1 MTATRAF
8 PLEPVVS
15 FGSLVRVKKAKRL
28 SPLVG
33 NRSQKVQDGAENEH
47 LLRTRTSLTHRSPS
61 KAPVE
66 MQGHPSPTRLVPLV
80 TEPAVPDSID
90 EIFRKAKEGRALFQN
105 RDALSTEYVPE
116 RLPFRENQINQIAR
130 ILAPALHGSKPSNLL
145 LYGKTGTGKTAVAR
159 LVVDKLRSQDASRQ
173 VATCYVNTRIA
184 STEYRTLAKIAE
196 SLPLPEEKRIPG
208 TGLSIGTVLERIFTT
223 IKEHRAHLV
232 LVLDEIDY
240 LVNTYGD
247 DVLYQF
253 TRAGDQVEPGFFTV
267 VGISNDLKFKDDL
280 DPRVLSSMGEE
291 ELVFPPYTTDEL
303 RTILAS
309 RSKVAFRAGVVP
321 NSTLNLCA
329 ALAGSEH
336 GDARRAV
343 DLLRVAGEIAERE
356 GVYEVT
362 EECIR
367 KASERVESNRIEDA
381 LRSLPIQNKLIL
393 VTASRFLE
401 GTNTGDLYVAYE
413 GLARRVGVEALTQ
426 RRVSGILAE
435 LDLLGLLQADV
446 VSKGRRGR
454 TKRIRLV
461 IRADILAKVMGE
473 DSQLLGLL

>member
-1 MTATRAF
+1 MFKTTI
-8 PLEPVVS
+8 S
-15 FGSLVRVKKAKRL
+15 T
-28 SPLVG
+28 
-33 NRSQKVQDGAENEH
+33 DG
-47 LLRTRTSLTHRSPS
+47 T
-61 KAPVE
+61 
-66 MQGHPSPTRLVPLV
+66 
-80 TEPAVPDSID
+80 VPDSID
-90 EIFRKAKEGRALFQN
+90 EIFQRAKQGRVLFRN
-105 RDALSTEYVPE
+105 RDALSTEYVPDK
-116 RLPFRENQINQIAR
+116 LPFRENQIGQIAQ
-130 ILAPALHGSKPSNLL
+130 ILAPALHGSKPSNVL

-159 LVVDKLRSQDASRQ
+159 LVVEKLQSQDASKQ
-173 VATCYVNTRIA
+173 IATCYVNTRIA

-196 SLPLPEEKRIPG
+196 SLPLPEDKRIPG
-208 TGLSIGTVLERIFTT
+208 TGLSIGTVLDRIFNA
-223 IKEHRAHLV
+223 IRDNKAHLI

-253 TRAGDQVEPGFFTV
+253 TRAGEQVQPGYFTI
-267 VGISNDLKFKDDL
+267 VGISNDLKFKDEL
-280 DPRVLSSMGEE
+280 DPRVLSSLGEE
-291 ELVFPPYTTDEL
+291 ELVFPPYTTEEL
-303 RTILAS
+303 RAILAA
-309 RSKVAFRAGVVP
+309 RAKIAFKAGVIPTAV
-321 NSTLNLCA
+321 LNLCA

-356 GVYEVT
+356 GIHEVT

-381 LRSLPIQNKLIL
+381 LRSLPIQNKLVL
-393 VTASRFLE
+393 LTASRFPE
-401 GTNTGDLYVAYE
+401 GTNTGDLYLAYE
-413 GLARRVGVEALTQ
+413 GLARRAGIEALTQ

-435 LDLLGLLQADV
+435 LDLLGLLEAAV

-461 IRADILAKVMGE
+461 IQTGILSKVMAE

>member
-1 MTATRAF
+1 
-8 PLEPVVS
+8 VS
-15 FGSLVRVKKAKRL
+15 
-28 SPLVG
+28 
-33 NRSQKVQDGAENEH
+33 
-47 LLRTRTSLTHRSPS
+47 
-61 KAPVE
+61 
-66 MQGHPSPTRLVPLV
+66 
-80 TEPAVPDSID
+80 DSID

-105 RDALSTEYVPE
+105 RDALSPEYIPD
-116 RLPFRENQINQIAR
+116 RLPFREAQINQVAQ

-159 LVVDKLRSQDASRQ
+159 LVVDKLHAQDTSKKI
-173 VATCYVNTRIA
+173 ATCYVNSRIA

-196 SLPLPEEKRIPG
+196 SLPLQEDKRIPG
-208 TGLSIGTVLERIFTT
+208 TGLSIGTVLDRIFNA
-223 IKEHRAHLV
+223 IRENKVHLI

-253 TRAGDQVEPGFFTV
+253 TRAGEHVEPGFFTI
-267 VGISNDLKFKDDL
+267 VGISNDLKFKDEL
-280 DPRVLSSMGEE
+280 DPRVLSSLGEE
-291 ELVFPPYTTDEL
+291 ELVFPPYTTEEL
-303 RTILAS
+303 YAILSA
-309 RSKVAFRAGVVP
+309 RAKIGFTPGVVP
-321 NSTLNLCA
+321 NAVLNLCA

-336 GDARRAV
+336 GDARRAM

-356 GVYEVT
+356 GIHKVT

-381 LRSLPIQNKLIL
+381 LRSLPIQNKLVL
-393 VTASRFLE
+393 LTASKFPG
-401 GTNTGDLYVAYE
+401 GTNTGDLYMAYDGVARQL
-413 GLARRVGVEALTQ
+413 GIEALTQ

-435 LDLLGLLQADV
+435 LDLLGLLEAAV

-454 TKRIRLV
+454 TKRIRLL
-461 IRADILAKVMGE
+461 IPSETLTKVMAQ